1 MHGSPELLEFY
12 LVEATEYLDA
22 LDQLIGS
29 AEAPPDGNA
38 FIATARALRGTS
50 TMAKADA
57 IAELAVVM
65 EQIAN
70 GVREGEV
77 GWTVDLYRSLR
88 HTVDDLRLLV
98 RGIRVWGER
107 ESARAEARLTDL
119 RRFLPT
125 EVPRAPS
132 PGAAASAPVFVALQA
147 SAIAAEL
154 DAFVHNPTHRRALDD
169 ALTRSRTLRGIAGIA
184 DFAPLADVAD
194 AIDKTARGL
203 MPDAPLS
210 DGDAEL
216 FRSAAVVLRRASDRL
231 RSGGVPHE
239 VDEVARFARAVTAR
253 DARTL
258 APDPERVMRIEE
270 LFYGD
275 AGPHVVQRAA
285 APPMSADDR
294 FRQDM
299 AARAEHVQRLAGDA
313 RLVQDVAARD
323 RVARDLRAV
332 LLDIERA
339 AASFGVHQV
348 AGFFGGAAREHN
360 ILDATLLAALDAG
373 AALLVSPAAVGADTN
388 PMDEIERR
396 LAVLERARRRTPAF
410 APAVS
415 PVVTPMVRPVVSPD
429 VSSVMTPVMTP
440 LVTPLVTPVVS
451 PVTAPTL
458 PAAVRPLSPAAEPG
472 PERGVPYSRV
482 PLAPSRAHGLPRRTP
497 ATPTGRELQDLLQV
511 GIAGFQ
517 PLEDEPLNEPA
528 RLDGDEIVAI
538 EDLLYRGQS
547 ALRRAVQ
554 VRDDMRARGTTD
566 EGVLQEIYDLLDL
579 ARTE

>member
-125 EVPRAPS
+125 EVPRAAS
-132 PGAAASAPVFVALQA
+132 PVAAASAPVFVALQA

-203 MPDAPLS
+203 MSDAPLS

-253 DARTL
+253 DARTPSP
-258 APDPERVMRIEE
+258 APERVMRIEE

-275 AGPHVVQRAA
+275 GGPHVVQRAA

-299 AARAEHVQRLAGDA
+299 AARAEHVRRLAGDA

-373 AALLVSPAAVGADTN
+373 AALLVSPGTVGASAGGADTN

-410 APAVS
+410 APTVS
-415 PVVTPMVRPVVSPD
+415 PVVRPVVRPVEI
-429 VSSVMTPVMTP
+429 
-440 LVTPLVTPVVS
+440 PVVS
-451 PVTAPTL
+451 PVLSSAVPVRRVCGVFWKTPIPPRTTARGPRTAP
-458 PAAVRPLSPAAEPG
+458 SKPG
-472 PERGVPYSRV
+472 ICG
-482 PLAPSRAHGLPRRTP
+482 A
-497 ATPTGRELQDLLQV
+497 
-511 GIAGFQ
+511 
-517 PLEDEPLNEPA
+517 
-528 RLDGDEIVAI
+528 
-538 EDLLYRGQS
+538 
-547 ALRRAVQ
+547 
-554 VRDDMRARGTTD
+554 
-566 EGVLQEIYDLLDL
+566 
-579 ARTE
+579 